1 MSPIPLNAV
10 GKSETL
16 TFNPIS
22 GNQKPEVMSKIKELL
37 LNCSTAIDKAHS
49 NAAYAH
55 QYKIQ
60 VDRFLAKNEVK
71 NDDET
76 IDYEKSKSKVNFH
89 LVPGGVPEVVPEV
102 VPKVVPD
109 KYYVGN
115 HYNWSDF
122 LADYVGKWTMDPKWN
137 NTSDYVFV
145 GRYANY
151 NDVKN
156 DIKDTGVETFKDSGQ
171 FYGKFEEGNRKSGV
185 YTWLDTK
192 TKSFYMGDLND
203 NINGHGCLQRI
214 DGEKIEFI
222 FGLFQNNNMPVSY
235 VLKKDKEISWV
246 VSDVATILNE
256 NDISQI
262 SHFLNKVSK
271 DYEKLGIWEDTIQKL
286 EDKTGLN
293 RTSLYTTAALALAGV
308 GFWAYKK
315 YKKSSTQ
322 KNKALSRG
330 EKAAITRKKNKAA
343 KEAAASVSVSGSN
356 SASAMEDNAGS
367 GSASAMGSNVAA
379 GTRKNKSASKS
390 ARRSEAAK
398 KGALTRAAKKA
409 AKAANVKVEGSNV
422 KVEGSDAVWRSPAEN
437 KEDESKAVE
446 SKV

>member
-10 GKSETL
+10 GTSETL

-22 GNQKPEVMSKIKELL
+22 GNQSHDVMSTIKELL

-55 QYKIQ
+55 QYNTQ
-60 VDRFLAKNEVK
+60 VDRFLAKNVVK
-71 NDDET
+71 KTDTT
-76 IDYEKSKSKVNFH
+76 IDYEKSNSKVNFQ
-89 LVPGGVPEVVPEV
+89 LVKEKDPTI
-102 VPKVVPD
+102 
-109 KYYVGN
+109 YYVGN

-122 LADYVGKWTMDPKWN
+122 LADYVGKWTMKPEWN
-137 NTSDYVFV
+137 DDSNYVFV

-171 FYGKFEEGNRKSGV
+171 FYGKFEGGNRKSGV
-185 YTWLDTK
+185 YTWLGNSTN
-192 TKSFYMGDLND
+192 SFYMGDLND

-214 DGEKIEFI
+214 DGSKKEFI
-222 FGLFQNNNMPVSY
+222 FGLFQNNNVPSSY
-235 VLKKDKEISWV
+235 VLKKDKEIHWV
-246 VSDVATILNE
+246 DSNNATKLNE

-271 DYEKLGIWEDTIQKL
+271 DYDKLGIWEDNIQKL

-322 KNKALSRG
+322 KTKALSRG

-398 KGALTRAAKKA
+398 KGALTRAANKAAKKA
-409 AKAANVKVEGSNV
+409 AKAASVKVEGSNV
-422 KVEGSDAVWRSPAEN
+422 AWSSPAES
-437 KEDESKAVE
+437 KDVERDEIIQPVE
-446 SKV
+446 